1 MDIYAHMYLYTC
13 INTDA
18 QRHIYK
24 QYKFIKILEEKRGS
38 NLFDLGHSNFLLD
51 TSQRQGNKGKKELL
65 GLHQDKRLLYNKGNH
80 QKS

>member
-24 QYKFIKILEEKRGS
+24 QQEFIKILEEKRGS

-51 TSQRQGNKGKKELL
+51 TSPKAGKQRQK
-65 GLHQDKRLLYNKGNH
+65 
-80 QKS
+80 